1 MSHDPEAVPD
11 AALVAAVRCGD
22 AAAADAL
29 VRRHWRAAWA
39 VALAQLGDR
48 DDAEDVVQDSF
59 MRALERIE
67 DCRKPD
73 RFVYWLLQ
81 IVRNHAHNARDRRR
95 VRSGPSVEDVNAA
108 APGDAARDAER
119 NDLGDRLLAAL
130 AGLPEVQR
138 EVVLLK
144 DLEEWDH
151 RRIATHLGISEDM
164 SRQHASQARKHLR
177 ATLGSRAR
185 EEHFDER

>member
-48 DDAEDVVQDSF
+48 DDAEDVVQDAF
-59 MRALERIE
+59 VRALERIE